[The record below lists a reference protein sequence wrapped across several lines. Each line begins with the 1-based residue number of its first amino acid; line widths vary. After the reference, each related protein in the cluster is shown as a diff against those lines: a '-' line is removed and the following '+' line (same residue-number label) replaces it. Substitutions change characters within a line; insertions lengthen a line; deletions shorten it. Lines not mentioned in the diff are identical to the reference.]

1 MMYDALFPLIT
12 PQPSARSYYS
22 GDGSSGFG
30 GKIPSNDF
38 NSNISDAL
46 SSSVGGRALQK
57 FALSTSMKALPGAV
71 DFRNSFIDSI
81 GKSAADSFGLRKLP
95 SLSTTGSGA
104 GASTAKEFDYYMA
117 DLARRYGMDRST
129 AYNEA
134 LANTSYQ
141 RAVADMQQAGLNP
154 AVLFGNGR
162 VNGASS
168 PYTSG
173 GYTSASG
180 NAHSGNIPGWMYYGV
195 TAIAQIAGTFASKN
209 PMVGYSA
216 SMIAQ
221 NVMKALNNM

>member
-1 MMYDALFPLIT
+1 MLNAALINQSFVNNPDNLWALPFSSRVPTNDYISRPFFIADQMVKDT
-12 PQPSARSYYS
+12 TDLKTFSSS
-22 GDGSSGFG
+22 KSGFG
-30 GKIPSNDF
+30 
-38 NSNISDAL
+38 
-46 SSSVGGRALQK
+46 
-57 FALSTSMKALPGAV
+57 
-71 DFRNSFIDSI
+71 NSFFPNI
-81 GKSAADSFGLRKLP
+81 
-95 SLSTTGSGA
+95 STTGSGA
-104 GASTAKEFDYYMA
+104 GASTAKEFEYYMA
-117 DLARRYGMDRST
+117 DLAQRYGMDRST

-162 VNGASS
+162 VSGASS

-180 NAHSGNIPGWMYYGV
+180 NARSGNIPGWMYYGV